1 MKGTS
6 IIGVALLSP
15 ALVVQ
20 AEIVAQWNF
29 NSRPPDG
36 STSTGALSPSVG
48 LGTAIPIGG
57 ITSSFSSGS
66 AADPEPDNTAW
77 HTTSYPGAATNNR
90 TAGVQ
95 FSVDTSGYTNVW
107 LSWAQRHSD
116 TASRYCR
123 LLYTV
128 DGYTWLEGRVIEMTT
143 GGVWSNVVADLGAVA
158 GAANNPAFGF
168 QIVTEFESTA
178 TGAGANRYLPT
189 AAGSS
194 YSSSGTI
201 RFDLVTVNGIRLPGA
216 NTAPGISAIPD
227 QVLRVGQS
235 SGPIEFTVWD
245 FEEAGSA
252 LVLSESSSD
261 PAVVPDWNI
270 VFAGDTGHRTVT
282 LTAGEQPGT
291 STITVYVYDSG
302 GKWSST
308 SFRVTVLPWNTSPW
322 IGGLAGTNT
331 LINSPAGPVP
341 FTVGDLETPAGN
353 LVVTGCA
360 WNAEL
365 LPPSGLTF
373 DGSGADRT
381 VTLAPAAGR
390 AGNTPVTIEVSD
402 GTNRAS
408 AVFALMVRPDPAVV
422 FYEPFDYADGSLL
435 TNSGFLWAHRSGSN
449 GQCAVLAGEL
459 QLSGAQT
466 EDVLGLL
473 AGGPYQRSNRTVLYA
488 SFKLRVETLPKPR
501 PEYFAHFADGTSTLR
516 GRVFAGTTNAAPG
529 CYRLSVANGSETVVE
544 LAQDLQ
550 TNVTYR
556 VVSRYDI
563 DAATTRL
570 WVDPAL
576 ETDPGVEA
584 TDSQPPV
591 KISSYAFRQDS
602 GLGAVLWVDDLRVG
616 LTFAAVVPDAP
627 PERPRLWIT
636 PEPGRVILRW
646 EDPAFHLE
654 SAADLDATFT
664 PVQGAVSPFTNLLT
678 AERRFF
684 RLKR

>member
-1 MKGTS
+1 MKRTS
-6 IIGVALLSP
+6 MTGVALLTS
-15 ALVVQ
+15 LIVLRG
-20 AEIVAQWNF
+20 EIVAQWNF
-29 NSRPPDG
+29 NSRPADG
-36 STSTGALSPSVG
+36 SATTGTLLPSVG
-48 LGTAIPIGG
+48 MGTATALGG
-57 ITSSFSSGS
+57 INTSFSTGS
-66 AADPEPDNTAW
+66 AQDSESDNSAW
-77 HTTSYPGAATNNR
+77 HTSSYPGAATNNR

-95 FSVDTSGYTNVW
+95 FFVDTSGYTNLW

-123 LLYTV
+123 LLYTL
-128 DGYTWLEGRVIEMTT
+128 DGFSWSESRVIEMTV
-143 GGVWSNVVADLGAVA
+143 GSAWSNLTADLGMVA
-158 GAANNPAFGF
+158 GAANNPSFAF

-178 TGAGANRYLPT
+178 TGADTNRYLAT

-201 RFDLVTVNGIRLPGA
+201 RFDLVTVNGTRLPGA
-216 NTAPGISAIPD
+216 NTAPGISSIPD

-235 SGPIEFTVWD
+235 SGPVEFTVWD

-270 VFAGDTGHRTVT
+270 VFAGDTGHRSVT
-282 LTAGEQPGT
+282 ITAGDQPGT
-291 STITVYVYDSG
+291 SMVTVYVYDSG

-308 SFRVTVLPWNTSPW
+308 SFRVTVLPLNTAPW
-322 IGGLAGTNT
+322 LSGLAATNT
-331 LINSPAGPVP
+331 LVNTAAGPVL
-341 FTVGDLETPAGN
+341 FTVGDLETPAAN
-353 LVVTGCA
+353 LVVTGSA

-373 DGSGADRT
+373 GGSGANRT
-381 VTLAPAAGR
+381 VTLTPAAGR
-390 AGNTPVTIEVSD
+390 VGNTPVTVEVSD
-402 GTNRAS
+402 GTNSAG
-408 AVFALMVRPDPAVV
+408 AVFALMVRPNSAIV
-422 FYEPFDYADGSLL
+422 FCEPFEYADGSLL
-435 TNSGFLWAHRSGSN
+435 TNSGFLWGNRSGSN
-449 GQCAVLAGEL
+449 GQCAVWGGEL

-473 AGGPYQRSNRTVLYA
+473 AGGPYQRSNGTVLYA
-488 SFKLRVETLPKPR
+488 SFRLRAETLPKAR

-529 CYRLSVANGSETVVE
+529 CYRLSVANGSETVTE
-544 LAQDLQ
+544 LPRDLQ
-550 TNVTYR
+550 THVSYR

-563 DAATTRL
+563 DAAITRL

-576 ETDPGVEA
+576 ESDPGVEA
-584 TDSQPPV
+584 TDTQPPV
-591 KISSYAFRQDS
+591 KIASYGFRQDS

-616 LTFAAVVPDAP
+616 LSFAAVAP
-627 PERPRLWIT
+627 HGATERPRLWVA
-636 PEPGRVILRW
+636 PEPGRVVLHW
-646 EDPAFHLE
+646 EDAAFRLE
-654 SAADLDATFT
+654 SAANPDGPFI
-664 PVQGAVSPFTNLLT
+664 PIEGAASPFTNGLT